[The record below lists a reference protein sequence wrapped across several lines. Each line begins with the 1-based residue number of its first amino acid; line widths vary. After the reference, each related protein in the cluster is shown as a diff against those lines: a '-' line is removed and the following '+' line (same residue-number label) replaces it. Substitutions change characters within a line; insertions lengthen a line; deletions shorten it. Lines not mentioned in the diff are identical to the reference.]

1 MPARLLCTVYI
12 AARLRYML
20 EAYSYRLL
28 YACCIQV
35 YMPPLYSCSAAVYS
49 SSAAVY
55 GFYHYIHI
63 YIYIYTYICMH
74 KQVEFFK
81 KNKKKSPKP
90 KNPSEKALSAR
101 KGAYEARDVRKR
113 KKQRRHRL
121 GGSKTSKCMCGFV
134 GVRGAQPRHML
145 AQSAS

>member
-1 MPARLLCTVYI
+1 MHHALLAAPTKNRIHEAR
-12 AARLRYML
+12 
-20 EAYSYRLL
+20 E
-28 YACCIQV
+28 
-35 YMPPLYSCSAAVYS
+35 
-49 SSAAVY
+49 
-55 GFYHYIHI
+55 
-63 YIYIYTYICMH
+63 
-74 KQVEFFK
+74 

-145 AQSAS
+145 AQSAI